1 MTIID
6 FVEHV
11 IGDKSLSPAQ
21 RMALKAIYGLPLTAE
36 ELAIYQKTA
45 GLSEYVPKE
54 RAEATFI
61 LGRRCGKSDKL
72 ASNIAIYEACAREHK
87 LSVGE
92 TGVVMIVSSELKRQ
106 SRIVFNYCLAKLEGS
121 KVLRRLIKRTTTD
134 EIELTNGISIQ
145 VYPCN
150 VARIRGASLVCFV
163 GDEAAFWKNSEG
175 KNIDVDVLN
184 SARPG
189 LSFPYSKMIKIS
201 SPWMMRGEC
210 WNDYQRYWGK
220 PESEVLV
227 LQGDIYT
234 FRPDYSAKK
243 LEAARRRD
251 PVAFEQEWLA
261 RFRTDLSG
269 MYDPAVIDRTV
280 NPDRPMELAFRATKG
295 FRAAFVD
302 VAGGGGRD
310 SYAIAIGRLEGEK
323 VIVEVVRSR
332 APKFNPEDVTA
343 QYAELLKTYHVFE
356 VTGDK
361 FSGDFA
367 SSLFEKSGINYQRAE
382 KSKSELYV
390 EGEGAFN
397 AGLVDIP
404 NKEPLVSQ
412 LKSLVRKAR
421 SGGRDSVDMDGG
433 APEDEANV
441 VAGLIFTLQDRTRG
455 GEPMIWRV
463 GGPSTID
470 RRPAPVVSPEALLGL
485 SEDAL
490 DAKLNSLTEKQLEEL
505 RGELEKGT

>member
-1 MTIID
+1 MTIIE

-36 ELAIYQKTA
+36 ELTIYKLTS
-45 GLSEYVPKE
+45 GLSDYVPKE

-61 LGRRCGKSDKL
+61 LARRCGKSDKL
-72 ASNIAIYEACAREHK
+72 ASNIALYEACAREHK

-106 SRIVFNYCLAKLEGS
+106 SRIVFDYCLGKLEGS
-121 KVLRRLIKRTTTD
+121 KVLRRMIKRTTTD

-163 GDEAAFWKNSEG
+163 GDECAFWKSEG
-175 KNIDVDVLN
+175 KSIDKDVLDA
-184 SARPG
+184 ARPG

-201 SPWMMRGEC
+201 TPWMMRGEVYD
-210 WNDYQRYWGK
+210 DYKRYWGK

-234 FRPDYSAKK
+234 FRPDYSQKK
-243 LEAARRRD
+243 LDAARRRD
-251 PVAFEQEWLA
+251 PVAFETEWLA

-269 MYDPAVIDRTV
+269 MYDPAVIDGAV
-280 NPDRPMELAFRATKG
+280 NPDRPLELPFRTAKG
-295 FRAAFVD
+295 LRAAFVD

-310 SYAIAIGRLEGEK
+310 SYAIALGRLEGER

-332 APKFNPEDVTA
+332 APKFNPEEVTA
-343 QYAELLKTYHVFE
+343 QYCELLKSYQIYE

-367 SSLFEKSGINYQRAE
+367 SSLFQKAGINYRRAE

-390 EGEGAFN
+390 EAEGGFN
-397 AGLVDIP
+397 AAQVEIP
-404 NKEPLVSQ
+404 MKEPLISQ

-421 SGGRDSVDMDGG
+421 SGGRDSVDTDGG

-441 VAGLIFTLQDRTRG
+441 VAGLIDTLQERTRG

-463 GGPSTID
+463 GSYDVGQ
-470 RRPAPVVSPEALLGL
+470 RPAPVIAPRALLGL
-485 SEDAL
+485 TEDAL
-490 DAKLNSLTEKQLEEL
+490 DAKLEGFSEAELEAL
-505 RGELEKGT
+505 QHELEKEA